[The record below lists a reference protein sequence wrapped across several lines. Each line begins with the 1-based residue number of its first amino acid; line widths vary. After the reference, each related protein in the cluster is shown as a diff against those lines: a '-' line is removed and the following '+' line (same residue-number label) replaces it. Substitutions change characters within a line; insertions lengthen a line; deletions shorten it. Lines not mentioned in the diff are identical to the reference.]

1 MLTKEIVIELIK
13 SAFLWLFWC
22 DSGLWGW
29 LAGGGT
35 QGSLGSLLSSAW
47 QELVPASTY
56 LSERNSELL
65 PSRYF
70 VACHLRGKCLMLR
83 FPSLLFTDL
92 GRCERWMGVFSIDW
106 EIVFRNF
113 ILTTGSVFFGSWTF
127 PQEVRVWQHE
137 KVKLFKLF
145 LPRFVRT
152 SLIRNNPPN
161 LLRYSPLFKNST
173 RQLWWWRRSYQDE
186 AAYITLHCKPC

>member
-1 MLTKEIVIELIK
+1 M
-13 SAFLWLFWC
+13 
-22 DSGLWGW
+22 GLAGGDGWWGW

-92 GRCERWMGVFSIDW
+92 GRCVLFQ
-106 EIVFRNF
+106 IVEF
-113 ILTTGSVFFGSWTF
+113 IAYIIIPIVIT
-127 PQEVRVWQHE
+127 
-137 KVKLFKLF
+137 LFVVIYWAVG
-145 LPRFVRT
+145 FVQY
-152 SLIRNNPPN
+152 NNPN
-161 LLRYSPLFKNST
+161 F
-173 RQLWWWRRSYQDE
+173 
-186 AAYITLHCKPC
+186 